1 MESKSDAAA
10 CFVVIH
16 GSLGYEW
23 GDYLGGLTISSSST
37 TEQATTILAGELED
51 FAAFVGLISH
61 LQNLGLTVQTIA
73 FHRLPLRSLFECA
86 AGDKEQ
92 V

>member
-1 MESKSDAAA
+1 MESENDAAA
-10 CFVVIH
+10 CFVVIR

-37 TEQATTILAGELED
+37 TEQATTILAGEVED

-73 FHRLPLRSLFECA
+73 FHRLPA
-86 AGDKEQ
+86 EQ
-92 V
+92 PS